1 LRVFEEVG
9 MDDER
14 AVEREITLPVPPDE
28 AWELVTDREHLQRW
42 LAPEVDIDVRR
53 GGDVRIVEDD
63 GEERTGTVELVDAPN
78 RLRFVWE
85 TARDDLTVVEI
96 TVSPDEG
103 GSRIAITEREPFL
116 VEAVAGTVVPLV
128 RRPAGPLALAA

>member
-1 LRVFEEVG
+1 

-14 AVEREITLPVPPDE
+14 AVEREITLPLPPDE
-28 AWELVTDREHLQRW
+28 AWQLVTEREHLERW
-42 LAPEVDIDVRR
+42 LAPDVDIEVRR
-53 GGDVRIVEDD
+53 GGHVRIVGDD

-85 TARDDLTVVEI
+85 TADDDLTVVEI

-116 VEAVAGTVVPLV
+116 VEAVAGTVVPFE
-128 RRPAGPLALAA
+128 RRHAEPLALAA

>member
-1 LRVFEEVG
+1 LHLIEEVR

-14 AVEREITLPVPPDE
+14 AIEREITLPVPPEE
-28 AWELVTDREHLQRW
+28 AWELVTDRDHLRRW
-42 LAPEVDIDVRR
+42 LAPEVDIDMRR

-85 TARDDLTVVEI
+85 TEGDELTVVEI

-116 VEAVAGTVVPLV
+116 VEAVARTVVPLP